1 MFDFKGRTIL
11 RSQFLCR
18 VATLAGLS
26 LLAGCGVEH
35 QLLGTGT
42 QANAALGETAAPAS
56 VFGYAVADEP
66 QAALVARQ
74 VLDEGGDAADA
85 AAAAGFALSVTLPS
99 RAGLGGG
106 GACVL
111 KMPDATGAMQP
122 AAVLNFPAGVPG
134 STGGSRPAAVP
145 AMARGLLALQA
156 RYGDLPYASVIVPAE
171 RLAGGV
177 PVSRALAADLA
188 VVGNALLADPAAA
201 SVFGPNGHVLQ
212 AGDNLAQPDLA
223 ATFEVLR
230 TQGVQGFYSG
240 VFAGQFT
247 SAADAAGG
255 GLTVQDMDEA
265 APRFTPPVLTPHGDY
280 EIATMPTPPM
290 AGEVLPASAAFGAV
304 DKNGGV
310 VMCAVSMNNL
320 FGTGR
325 VAPGT
330 GVLLAASPRSGPAPS
345 LAAGIA
351 YWPDSLR
358 FRAAATGTGQQ
369 GAAGAVTGALDAALA
384 GERNPVVPEP
394 GRANLVTCPQGLP
407 DGEASCS
414 ASADPRG
421 QGLAVGGR

>member
-1 MFDFKGRTIL
+1 
-11 RSQFLCR
+11 
-18 VATLAGLS
+18 
-26 LLAGCGVEH
+26 
-35 QLLGTGT
+35 
-42 QANAALGETAAPAS
+42 
-56 VFGYAVADEP
+56 
-66 QAALVARQ
+66 
-74 VLDEGGDAADA
+74 
-85 AAAAGFALSVTLPS
+85 
-99 RAGLGGG
+99 
-106 GACVL
+106 
-111 KMPDATGAMQP
+111 
-122 AAVLNFPAGVPG
+122 
-134 STGGSRPAAVP
+134 
-145 AMARGLLALQA
+145 
-156 RYGDLPYASVIVPAE
+156 
-171 RLAGGV
+171 
-177 PVSRALAADLA
+177 
-188 VVGNALLADPAAA
+188 
-201 SVFGPNGHVLQ
+201 
-212 AGDNLAQPDLA
+212 
-223 ATFEVLR
+223 
-230 TQGVQGFYSG
+230 
-240 VFAGQFT
+240 
-247 SAADAAGG
+247 
-255 GLTVQDMDEA
+255 
-265 APRFTPPVLTPHGDY
+265 
-280 EIATMPTPPM
+280 M